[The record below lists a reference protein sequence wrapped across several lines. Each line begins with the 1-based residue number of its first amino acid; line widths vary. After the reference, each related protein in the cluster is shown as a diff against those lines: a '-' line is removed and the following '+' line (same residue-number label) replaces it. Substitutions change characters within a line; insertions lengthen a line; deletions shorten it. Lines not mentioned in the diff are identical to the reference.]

1 MRPTAHSRPG
11 RRLTSVLIVAVAAGT
26 VGLTGCAADP
36 LDPFNT
42 RAHAVARSQAAD
54 AARALY
60 GGGDDTTIE
69 DYARLADE
77 QLARTNRVQVVG
89 FEAYPDAP
97 VGEPVGRLLFRSFVS
112 GTWLGEDEYAACFS
126 SEFDTR
132 GVVDGEA
139 RGDRAVARDLDC
151 PADAREIE
159 PPVDTST
166 VYVVPEGTEAIVIE
180 VLEAAP
186 AEVSADEILALV
198 SERMPQPS
206 GEFEVA
212 FDPAAVVVD
221 GEIGFAMGSGGDCLL
236 VKRTAAEGVVV
247 VTAPSILLEPGEL
260 GCRPTT
266 ALLPAED
273 LRPPH

>member
-1 MRPTAHSRPG
+1 M
-11 RRLTSVLIVAVAAGT
+11 LILAAVAAAT
-26 VGLTGCAADP
+26 VGLAGCAPDP
-36 LDPFNT
+36 LDPFNA
-42 RAHAVARSQAAD
+42 RAHAVARDQAAD

-60 GGGDDTTIE
+60 GEGDDTTIE

-89 FEAYPDAP
+89 YEAYPDARA
-97 VGEPVGRLLFRSFVS
+97 GEPVGVLQFRSFVAGS
-112 GTWLGEDEYAACFS
+112 WLGEDQYVACFA
-126 SEFDTR
+126 SEFDSR
-132 GVVDGEA
+132 GVVDGA
-139 RGDRAVARDLDC
+139 TRGDRAVARDIDC
-151 PADAREIE
+151 PTDAREIE

-166 VYVVPEGTEAIVIE
+166 VYVVPEGTEAVVIE
-180 VLEAAP
+180 VLEQAP
-186 AEVSADEILALV
+186 PEVSADEIVALV

-212 FDPAAVVVD
+212 FDPAAVIVD

-236 VKRTAAEGVVV
+236 VKRTADEGVVV

-266 ALLPAED
+266 ALLPADD